1 MIKYIA
7 TYEIFLREGGRLM
20 YKGILA
26 VLLLAASIF
35 GSLLGWD
42 GLAAADEHT
51 HGLGQNRWRVYQ

>member
-1 MIKYIA
+1 
-7 TYEIFLREGGRLM
+7 M